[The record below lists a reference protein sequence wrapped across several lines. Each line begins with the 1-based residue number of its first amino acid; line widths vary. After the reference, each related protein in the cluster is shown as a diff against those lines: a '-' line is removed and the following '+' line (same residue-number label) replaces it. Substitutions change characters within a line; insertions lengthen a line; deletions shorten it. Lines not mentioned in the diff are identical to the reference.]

1 MRKFGLIGYPLG
13 HSFSVKYFSG
23 KFQRESISD
32 CQYSNFEIPSI
43 TQLPELL
50 EDPELEGL
58 NITIPYKQDVIP
70 FLHKKSR
77 VVEETGACNCIKIES
92 RKLTGYNTDVEGFEK
107 SLQEKLK
114 VQDKRALIL
123 GTGGSSRAVAWVLQK
138 KGIGFFMVSRNK
150 SGTDRLITYDD
161 LNPEIMRT
169 HSLIINCTPLG
180 MSPKTE
186 AFPPIPYE
194 WIGPEHYLFDLIY
207 NPAKTVFME
216 RGERA
221 GARIKNGQD
230 MLAIQA
236 EASWTIWNSDSAD

>member
-13 HSFSVKYFSG
+13 HSFSMKYFSG
-23 KFQRESISD
+23 KFQRESIAD

-58 NITIPYKQDVIP
+58 NITIPYKQEVIP

-77 VVEETGACNCIKIES
+77 VVEETGACNCIRIKD
-92 RKLTGYNTDVEGFEK
+92 RKLTGYNTDVEGFDK
-107 SLQEKLK
+107 SLQEKLT
-114 VQDKRALIL
+114 VNDKRALIL

-138 KGIGFFMVSRNK
+138 KGIGFLMVSRNK
-150 SGTDRLITYDD
+150 SGSANQIAYDD
-161 LNPEIMRT
+161 LNREIMQA

-236 EASWTIWNSDSAD
+236 EASWTIWNSRSPD

>member
-107 SLQEKLK
+107 SLQEKLT

-161 LNPEIMRT
+161 LNQEIMRT

>member
-13 HSFSVKYFSG
+13 HSFSMKYFSG

-43 TQLPELL
+43 KHLADLL

-58 NITIPYKQDVIP
+58 NITIPFKQDVIP
-70 FLHKKSR
+70 FLHKKSQ
-77 VVEETGACNCIKIES
+77 VVEETGACNCIKI
-92 RKLTGYNTDVEGFEK
+92 KNGTLTGYNTDVEGFEK
-107 SLQEKLK
+107 SLEEKLTTK
-114 VQDKRALIL
+114 DKRALIL

-138 KGIGFFMVSRNK
+138 KGIGFLLVSRNK
-150 SGTDRLITYDD
+150 SGADQQITYNE
-161 LNPEIMRT
+161 LNREIMQS
-169 HSLIINCTPLG
+169 HSLIVNCTPLG
-180 MSPKTE
+180 MYPNTE
-186 AFPPIPYE
+186 ACPPVPAE

-207 NPAKTVFME
+207 NPVKTVFLEM
-216 RGERA
+216 GERA

-236 EASWTIWNSDSAD
+236 EASWTIWNSRSAD